1 MEQSLSMNQ
10 SQRLAMTVKLQ
21 QAIQILQLSSQD
33 LRATIE
39 KEYLENPA
47 LEMDDDFASPDAGE
61 KLTDRYSI
69 EEIASLANYLNE
81 DEPQPRGVKA

>member
-1 MEQSLSMNQ
+1 MEQSLSINQ

-39 KEYLENPA
+39 KEYLEKTKKNYI
-47 LEMDDDFASPDAGE
+47 SE
-61 KLTDRYSI
+61 K
-69 EEIASLANYLNE
+69 
-81 DEPQPRGVKA
+81 K